1 MTRTATTYNEI
12 LGRDEHDSVI
22 VLDDVFEYD
31 YGFKGATGT
40 RFEIVSREEVEEAIE
55 TENFED
61 YAREL
66 WQMEVAEGIT
76 ESGLEEWTENYFGTE
91 EEKIEY
97 LYDSSY
103 SHMHPAIREAFNVPE
118 DAVINCIGGGRMFP
132 AALEGLEWLPGKR
145 EQFEQVI
152 LDAEETKK

>member
-12 LGRDEHDSVI
+12 LGRDEGGSVV
-22 VLDDVFEYD
+22 VLDEVFEYD

-61 YAREL
+61 YAREI
-66 WQMEVAEGIT
+66 WRMEVAEGVT
-76 ESGLEEWTENYFGTE
+76 ESGLEEWTEHYFETE
-91 EEKIEY
+91 EEKIGY
-97 LYDSSY
+97 LYDNSY

-118 DAVINCIGGGRMFP
+118 DAVINCTGGGRMFP
-132 AALEGLEWLPGKR
+132 ATLEGLEWLPGQR

-152 LDAEETKK
+152 LDAEEA

>member
-12 LGRDEHDSVI
+12 LGRDEHGSVI

-55 TENFED
+55 PGNFED
-61 YAREL
+61 YAREI
-66 WQMEVAEGIT
+66 WRMEVAEGVT
-76 ESGLEEWTENYFGTE
+76 ESGLEEWTEHYFETE

-103 SHMHPAIREAFNVPE
+103 PHMHPAIREAFNVPE
-118 DAVINCIGGGRMFP
+118 DAVINCTGGGRMFP
-132 AALEGLEWLPGKR
+132 GALEGLEWLPGQR

-152 LDAEETKK
+152 LDAEEA

>member
-12 LGRDEHDSVI
+12 LGRDEHGSVI
-22 VLDDVFEYD
+22 VLDEVFEYD
-31 YGFKGATGT
+31 YGFRGATGSA
-40 RFEIVSREEVEEAIE
+40 FEIVSREEVEEAIE
-55 TENFED
+55 TENFKG
-61 YAREL
+61 YAREI

-91 EEKIEY
+91 EEKIESR
-97 LYDSSY
+97 YDRSY

-118 DAVINCIGGGRMFP
+118 DAVINCTGGGRMFP
-132 AALEGLEWLPGKR
+132 DALEGLEWLPGQR

-152 LDAEETKK
+152 LDAEEA